1 MSILKRD
8 MTSEH
13 LAQLIERLYWGEEL
27 SKELVAERLG
37 CSRTWI
43 YRLMKRFCIPTRT
56 QSQAIRTAIKHRRI
70 DYEQLRRKAIA
81 TMREEVRKGLRK
93 WNRPGRYKSKIAA
106 LEKKMRKPFKEI
118 LRSLYWDE
126 GMSCEQIAGYLNKV
140 MAEIPGKPFKVCK
153 TYVSKGLR
161 RSGIAR
167 RSTSE
172 ATKLAMSKLPPDRKA
187 RVGRRGHR
195 K

>member
-1 MSILKRD
+1 MNMLKWD
-8 MTSEH
+8 MAPEE
-13 LAQLIERLYWGEEL
+13 LAQLIWRLYWDEEL
-27 SKELVAERLG
+27 SQELVAARLG

-56 QSQAIRTAIKHRRI
+56 QSQAIRTAIKHERI
-70 DYEQLRRKAIA
+70 DFKQLRQKGIA

-93 WNRPGRYKSKIAA
+93 WNRPGKYKSKIAA
-106 LEKKMRKPFKEI
+106 LEKKMGQSLKEI
-118 LRSLYWDE
+118 FRSLYWDE
-126 GMSCEQIAGYLNKV
+126 GMSCQEIAEYLNKV
-140 MAEIPGKPFKVCK
+140 MAELPGKPFKVCK
-153 TYVSKGLR
+153 TYASKGLR
-161 RSGIAR
+161 RFGIAR

-195 K
+195 N